1 MTLYSQAS
9 PNFFAGCCLIWP
21 FVAVVIDTLEHK
33 AISESSEVITKL
45 TANSCI
51 ALCSSTNAFN
61 ISSARTMKRFPS
73 RCASTIQMVRPSRS
87 TVETQP
93 KLQPASVKIVG
104 YDFPVLHCKRFSPI
118 VQNRS
123 RCGHVAYGS
132 VKTSFSQE
140 GRRNGARSCAGSG
153 VGINA
158 GTAFGFR

>member
-1 MTLYSQAS
+1 MTR
-9 PNFFAGCCLIWP
+9 
-21 FVAVVIDTLEHK
+21 
-33 AISESSEVITKL
+33 L

-51 ALCSSTNAFN
+51 ALCSSTNAVN

-73 RCASTIQMVRPSRS
+73 RCASTIQMVRRSRS
-87 TVETQP
+87 TAETQP
-93 KLQPASVKIVG
+93 KLQPASVTIVG
-104 YDFPVLHCKRFSPI
+104 YDFPVLHCKRFSLI

-123 RCGHVAYGS
+123 RCGQVAYGT

-140 GRRNGARSCAGSG
+140 ARCNGARSCAGSG